1 MEQLGNIL
9 YEYAT
14 SPSEPIASVGEYLA
28 NPISSSVLEKIFLNL
43 DTFAAEYSNKGEE
56 LLAREIVLSILQR
69 DDSFLSTPAGID
81 RLIDLS
87 GNLLCEMCSRLH
99 QWVTEESAL
108 TEEALTLA
116 SNLLELKAAVD
127 TELINITAERDSL
140 AAYTTPYVLVQI
152 SSRLEFTIDVLNK
165 LLALQEKRERVMAHR
180 RRDECTAAIEL
191 SNIYAE
197 DLVSFSLLI
206 KIPLDELHRHVP
218 PLDQMSH
225 NQIQSSYF
233 AELIGA
239 SDKGID
245 VLINILSRGIAF
257 IEVSSVTSTFHSY
270 IMTKLQNSSSFE
282 DILWVYT
289 FVHRVVHEKAL
300 EVIRVSFFTAG
311 SKVFEEVSKAMV
323 RVRDKQTYANLSCA
337 DIFKEHINNAILLF
351 LIQHYT
357 NFLLTHCFSL
367 SEDEVGASTTRL
379 SMAISTCIDSLTL
392 SAYMKMRSLF
402 LADLFVNAFDTYY
415 ELLESMEMPWIVL
428 STLRG
433 NGFDS
438 TNILLELFQ
447 QSGGPNDIRTLVVPI
462 LLKRI
467 KNDSCYE
474 QKVLAFRSIFDPQWH
489 SSFHKRGE
497 YYIHRSSATRSLVDC
512 AVVLECAVDILTH
525 DKLQKAIMLVDAVQ
539 QLAFRILLFHIFRES
554 KIPYTAMQCS
564 IRTKFQTYATSIH
577 QRLTDSLFVDNS
589 RLGPGSEHILLGLL
603 REYSLTISNIFQH
616 SKKYTLLTDATGIT
630 LRESLAETV
639 EELNAYYL
647 LQNIIHSISEKLYL
661 ETQMPAACNHDKQ
674 QHSEDPKGSSATEEL
689 QPPQPVEDGQ
699 IACDESD
706 IFASESCNPSML
718 TSTGQ
723 LLADSAMLS
732 IRSLQ
737 SVYAAIESVIQSI
750 IASELNRNFNLVEI
764 MYTTIKNAAG
774 EYRKEAKVDRAS
786 KTVYSSKLISTLK
799 NNFYNLRFGILATQ
813 SSISVSSTD
822 SVLSIVTPPTG
833 SVGRPTCSL
842 FNYQFYNAF
851 VIHACQCFI
860 ASASSIPVY
869 TAYGRTCLMYD
880 YCSLHSFLNS
890 VLPDFCLQRVEIQ
903 QHFELVRSYIDLYF
917 GSTDDI
923 RVAISTNKFG
933 VGPLLALIRTGLACR
948 LTSAQIDSLVLELPS
963 SLQEKQ
969 ST

>member
-28 NPISSSVLEKIFLNL
+28 NPISSSVLEKIFLSL

-56 LLAREIVLSILQR
+56 LLAREVVFSILQR
-69 DDSFLSTPAGID
+69 DNLFFSSSTAID
-81 RLIDLS
+81 RLTDLS

-99 QWVTEESAL
+99 QWIMEESEL
-108 TEEALTLA
+108 TEEVLMLA

-127 TELINITAERDSL
+127 TELIHVTAEKDL
-140 AAYTTPYVLVQI
+140 FAAYTIPYVLAQI
-152 SSRLEFTIDVLNK
+152 SSRLEFTIYVFNK
-165 LLALQEKRERVMAHR
+165 LLALQEKRERIMAHR
-180 RRDECTAAIEL
+180 QRDECTAAIEL
-191 SNIYAE
+191 SNAYAE

-206 KIPLDELHRHVP
+206 KIPLDELHRHAP
-218 PLDQMSH
+218 PLDQISH
-225 NQIQSSYF
+225 DQIQSSYF

-239 SDKGID
+239 SDKSLD

-257 IEVSSVTSTFHSY
+257 IEVSSVTSTFYSY
-270 IMTKLQNSSSFE
+270 IMTKLQSSSSFE
-282 DILWVYT
+282 DILWVYI
-289 FVHRVVHEKAL
+289 FLYRLVHEQTL
-300 EVIRVSFFTAG
+300 EVIRLSFFTTG
-311 SKVFEEVSKAMV
+311 SKVVEEVSKAMV
-323 RVRDKQTYANLSCA
+323 KVRDKQTYVNLDCA
-337 DIFKEHINNAILLF
+337 DILKEHMNNAILLL
-351 LIQHYT
+351 LIQHCT
-357 NFLLTHCFSL
+357 NFFLTHCFSL
-367 SEDEVGASTTRL
+367 SEDELSVSTTRL
-379 SMAISTCIDSLTL
+379 SMAICTCIDSLTL

-402 LADLFVNAFDTYY
+402 LADLFINAFDTHY
-415 ELLESMEMPWIVL
+415 ELLESIEIPWIIL
-428 STLRG
+428 STLRS

-438 TNILLELFQ
+438 TSVLLELSRQ
-447 QSGGPNDIRTLVVPI
+447 GGGPNEIKVLVAPI
-462 LLKRI
+462 LLKHI
-467 KNDSCYE
+467 QNDSSCD
-474 QKVLAFRSIFDPQWH
+474 QKTLAFRSIFDPQWH

-512 AVVLECAVDILTH
+512 TVVLECVVDIFTH

-539 QLAFRILLFHIFRES
+539 QLAFRILLFHIYKEPRL
-554 KIPYTAMQCS
+554 PYTAIQCNIKS
-564 IRTKFQTYATSIH
+564 KFQTYATNIH
-577 QRLTDSLFVDNS
+577 QRLTDSLFVDSS
-589 RLGPGSEHILLGLL
+589 RIGPGSEHILLGLL

-647 LQNIIHSISEKLYL
+647 LQNIIHGISEKLYL
-661 ETQMPAACNHDKQ
+661 ETQMPATHDVDKQ
-674 QHSEDPKGSSATEEL
+674 QQSEDPKDSSAIEGL
-689 QPPQPVEDGQ
+689 PQPQPVEDGQ

-723 LLADSAMLS
+723 SPADFAMLS

-737 SVYAAIESVIQSI
+737 SIYTAIESVIQSI
-750 IASELNRNFNLVEI
+750 IASELNRNFNLIEI

-774 EYRKEAKVDRAS
+774 EYRKEAKIDRAS

-813 SSISVSSTD
+813 SNISVSSSD
-822 SVLSIVTPPTG
+822 SVLSIVTPPVG

-880 YCSLHSFLNS
+880 YCSLHGFLNS

-933 VGPLLALIRTGLACR
+933 AGPLLALIRTGLACH

-963 SLQEKQ
+963 SLQ
-969 ST
+969 